1 MKIGTLKIHR
11 EGKRGMGIYFPKW
24 LISALGLG
32 FGSEIDVFVDKGNKV
47 VLKPVK
53 SGRNK

>member
-1 MKIGTLKIHR
+1 MRLGTLRIHKH
-11 EGKRGMGIYFPKW
+11 GKRGMGIYFPVW

-32 FGSEIDVFVDKGNKV
+32 LGSEIDVFVEKGNRV

-53 SGRNK
+53 VGKRT